1 MLYSPN
7 AFALEAPAWRPIVY
21 LNLVRSIRRILEALT
36 FTELEDDEYQ
46 PTEPSLSPTPAPAPD
61 DATPAWNRDHFADIR
76 QRLTPLLDLEE
87 KLISLLASPDAS
99 PEEDEPTQLIPNTSK
114 IPNPPLPENYIVPE
128 PQIHT
133 VTPPRFDTRK
143 EVFVRSQ
150 GGSSAWKKAFGKLA
164 GGGGRNKK
172 GNPDSVKAV
181 GGDHWAPGPD
191 DPVHI
196 LSKRKGDMI
205 RLWEDPGVQ
214 SVLKKRKLRLE
225 ESSGL
230 SVSFLPYSSTRS
242 ILIDFIMHSQLFERH

>member
-7 AFALEAPAWRPIVY
+7 GFALEAPAWRPIVY

-36 FTELEDDEYQ
+36 FSELEDDGDE
-46 PTEPSLSPTPAPAPD
+46 PTSSSLSSSLDGTIG
-61 DATPAWNRDHFADIR
+61 WNRGQFAEVR

-87 KLISLLASPDAS
+87 KLISVLASPEAS
-99 PEEDEPTQLIPNTSK
+99 PEEDEATQLMPITNGSA
-114 IPNPPLPENYIVPE
+114 PLPENYIVPE
-128 PQIHT
+128 PQSHM

-150 GGSSAWKKAFGKLA
+150 GGSSGWKKAFGKL
-164 GGGGRNKK
+164 GGGGKNKK
-172 GNPDSVKAV
+172 GNAEPVKGA
-181 GGDHWAPGPD
+181 GENWASDPD

-196 LSKRKGDMI
+196 LSKCKGDMI

-230 SVSFLPYSSTRS
+230 
-242 ILIDFIMHSQLFERH
+242 

>member
-36 FTELEDDEYQ
+36 FTELEDDEYE
-46 PTEPSLSPTPAPAPD
+46 PTEPSSSPSPD
-61 DATPAWNRDHFADIR
+61 GTLGWNHGQFAEIR

-87 KLISLLASPDAS
+87 KLISVLASPEAS
-99 PEEDEPTQLIPNTSK
+99 PEEDEPTQLIPNTNTDASA
-114 IPNPPLPENYIVPE
+114 PLPENYIVPE
-128 PQIHT
+128 PQNHT

-150 GGSSAWKKAFGKLA
+150 GGSSGWKKAFGKL
-164 GGGGRNKK
+164 GGGGKNKK
-172 GNPDSVKAV
+172 GNAELVKGA
-181 GGDHWAPGPD
+181 GDHWASDPD
-191 DPVHI
+191 DPVHV

-230 SVSFLPYSSTRS
+230 WVSFPFQSTVLLYEAFR
-242 ILIDFIMHSQLFERH
+242 LIIHFTVIWTTLNG

>member
-7 AFALEAPAWRPIVY
+7 AFALESPAWRPIVY

-36 FTELEDDEYQ
+36 FSELEDDGDE
-46 PTEPSLSPTPAPAPD
+46 PTSPSLSNSPD
-61 DATPAWNRDHFADIR
+61 GTIGWNRGQFAEVR
-76 QRLTPLLDLEE
+76 QRLAPLLDLEE
-87 KLISLLASPDAS
+87 KLISVLASPEAS
-99 PEEDEPTQLIPNTSK
+99 PEEDEATQLMPNTNGSA
-114 IPNPPLPENYIVPE
+114 PLPENYIVPE
-128 PQIHT
+128 PQSHM

-150 GGSSAWKKAFGKLA
+150 GGSSGWKKAFGKL
-164 GGGGRNKK
+164 GGGGKNKK
-172 GNPDSVKAV
+172 GNAESVFKGV
-181 GGDHWAPGPD
+181 GENWASDPD

-196 LSKRKGDMI
+196 LYKCKGDMI

-230 SVSFLPYSSTRS
+230 WVSFPFQSTV
-242 ILIDFIMHSQLFERH
+242 FFYELFD

>member
-36 FTELEDDEYQ
+36 FTELEDDDYDS
-46 PTEPSLSPTPAPAPD
+46 TEASLGPAPD
-61 DATPAWNRDHFADIR
+61 GALGWNRDQFADIR

-87 KLISLLASPDAS
+87 KLVSILASPEAS
-99 PEEDEPTQLIPNTSK
+99 PEEDEATQLMPNM
-114 IPNPPLPENYIVPE
+114 NGNAPLPENYIVPE
-128 PQIHT
+128 PQNRT

-150 GGSSAWKKAFGKLA
+150 GGSSGWKKAFGKF
-164 GGGGRNKK
+164 GGGGKNKK
-172 GNPDSVKAV
+172 GNAESVKGA
-181 GGDHWAPGPD
+181 GDHWASDPD

-196 LSKRKGDMI
+196 LSQRKGDMI

-230 SVSFLPYSSTRS
+230 WVSFSVYSTPLRS
-242 ILIDFIMHSQLFERH
+242 ILIDHAFTVI